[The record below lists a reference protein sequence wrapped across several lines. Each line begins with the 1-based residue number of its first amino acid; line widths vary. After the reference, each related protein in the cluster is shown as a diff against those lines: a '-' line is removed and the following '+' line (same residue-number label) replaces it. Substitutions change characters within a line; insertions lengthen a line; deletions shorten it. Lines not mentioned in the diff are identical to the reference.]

1 MAEVHIRPR
10 DGLYAVEVVPADPAY
25 PDQTFATYKAARGTA
40 GGIRM
45 VRGFKLIDHT
55 VTAQD
60 AA

>member
-1 MAEVHIRPR
+1 MAEVHVYAR
-10 DGLYAVEVVPADPAY
+10 DGLFAVEVEPADPAY
-25 PDQTFATYKAARGTA
+25 PVQTFATYKAARGTA

-55 VTAQD
+55 ETAQD